1 MKSEGMLPRVKSI
14 SPRMAWDLLL
24 ETFSAWS
31 RHKGQKMGAALS
43 YYTAFSLAPVVT
55 LVFSVASLLLKENA
69 KQDIVNE
76 FNNLI
81 GAQAGQ
87 VAQDILNHAADR
99 HTASWGTVIS
109 FVILV
114 FSASGAFGELQ
125 DSLNQIWDVSPERR
139 PFLVML
145 KERALSFVMVFVLGF
160 FIMVSLLLSVALAAL
175 GKWVFGQFPAAWLEL
190 ANTIISSA
198 IFTILFAVIFRLLP
212 EVTVHWRDVWAGAMF
227 STILFIIGKLLLGF
241 YIGHSASFSTYGAA
255 GSFVIILLWVFYSAQ
270 ILYLGAEFTRCY
282 AQRYGSRRAMTS
294 APEPATR

>member
-1 MKSEGMLPRVKSI
+1 MLPRVKSI